1 MILNERLHKLLCSLA
16 HRQTDQGVL
25 YCCGHDI
32 PTINIIPASLYVH
45 LAYHLA
51 LCVIMTSVLNKF

>member
-1 MILNERLHKLLCSLA
+1 MKEFTSYCVHW
-16 HRQTDQGVL
+16 HTDRQTDQGVL

-51 LCVIMTSVLNKF
+51 LCVIMTCVLNKF